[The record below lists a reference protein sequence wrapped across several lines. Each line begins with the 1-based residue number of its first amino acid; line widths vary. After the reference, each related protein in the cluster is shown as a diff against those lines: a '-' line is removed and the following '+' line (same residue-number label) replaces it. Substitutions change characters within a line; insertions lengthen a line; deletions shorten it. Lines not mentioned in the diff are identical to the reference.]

1 MRTNFYVDGFNLY
14 YRAVKDTPYKWLDLL
29 KLCQTLIPTHQ
40 VNLIRYFTALIRP
53 RPESSGSRR
62 RQLVFIRALE
72 TIPNLTIHYGQFR
85 ERRIRRP
92 LVAPTT
98 GQGRTVEVFDTE
110 EKGTDV
116 NLASYL
122 LMDGAAGEYEQAVVI
137 SNDSDLAT
145 PIRMV
150 RDRLRLPVGVV
161 NPNVVQRSV
170 TPKDLI
176 DAATFV
182 RRLRSSTLRVCQFP
196 PELTDSR
203 GTISNPPEW

>member
-1 MRTNFYVDGFNLY
+1 
-14 YRAVKDTPYKWLDLL
+14 
-29 KLCQTLIPTHQ
+29 
-40 VNLIRYFTALIRP
+40 
-53 RPESSGSRR
+53 
-62 RQLVFIRALE
+62 
-72 TIPNLTIHYGQFR
+72 
-85 ERRIRRP
+85 
-92 LVAPTT
+92 
-98 GQGRTVEVFDTE
+98 VEVFDTE

-150 RDRLRLPVGVV
+150 RDWLHLPIGVV
-161 NPNVVQRSV
+161 NPNIVQRSN
-170 TPKDLI
+170 TPKELA

-182 RRLRSSTLRVCQFP
+182 RRLRSNTLRVCQFP

-203 GTISNPPEW
+203 GTISKPPEW

>member
-1 MRTNFYVDGFNLY
+1 M
-14 YRAVKDTPYKWLDLL
+14 
-29 KLCQTLIPTHQ
+29 
-40 VNLIRYFTALIRP
+40 
-53 RPESSGSRR
+53 
-62 RQLVFIRALE
+62 
-72 TIPNLTIHYGQFR
+72 
-85 ERRIRRP
+85 
-92 LVAPTT
+92 
-98 GQGRTVEVFDTE
+98 EVFDTE
-110 EKGTDV
+110 EKGTGV

-145 PIRMV
+145 PIRMG

-203 GTISNPPEW
+203 GTISKPPEW

>member
-53 RPESSGSRR
+53 RPESPGSRR

-92 LVAPTT
+92 LVAPTILVK
-98 GQGRTVEVFDTE
+98 VERWKCSIPRRRAPVSTWP
-110 EKGTDV
+110 
-116 NLASYL
+116 
-122 LMDGAAGEYEQAVVI
+122 
-137 SNDSDLAT
+137 AT
-145 PIRMV
+145 
-150 RDRLRLPVGVV
+150 
-161 NPNVVQRSV
+161 
-170 TPKDLI
+170 
-176 DAATFV
+176 
-182 RRLRSSTLRVCQFP
+182 C
-196 PELTDSR
+196 
-203 GTISNPPEW
+203 